1 MCAVTIVD
9 RFTSTTLQIIFFILL
24 HIRQRRRRGGQRSR
38 RGVSGSGTTVGGGGH
53 VSVSRAVRLDSHV
66 VQGHGLS
73 KAHSCPEALYPG
85 GQWST
90 VAESCRVIYAHSWVS
105 VCQWGTGSSRRQW
118 LGVCPRNI
126 GCQWRTASREAS
138 LIVFNS

>member
-90 VAESCRVIYAHSWVS
+90 VAESCRSFTPTLESRSVSGAQGAVEGSGWGYAHGILVVS
-105 VCQWGTGSSRRQW
+105 GEQQAGRHC
-118 LGVCPRNI
+118 
-126 GCQWRTASREAS
+126 
-138 LIVFNS
+138 